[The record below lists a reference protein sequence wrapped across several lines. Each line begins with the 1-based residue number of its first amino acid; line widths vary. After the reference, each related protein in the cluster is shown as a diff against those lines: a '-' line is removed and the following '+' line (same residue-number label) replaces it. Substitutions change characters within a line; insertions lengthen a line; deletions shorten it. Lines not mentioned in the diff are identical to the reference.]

1 MLPRRIFGNKCK
13 LRAASCFA
21 RRTFSSK
28 GSGEAGV
35 VAIRREEYNVW
46 ERRAPLNPQ
55 HVSTLVREGYKV
67 IVQPSTRRAYTMSE
81 YEAAGALLQED
92 IECASVILGVKTLPP
107 ERLIPNR
114 TYAFFSHTI
123 KAQKA
128 QMPLLDAIVQKN
140 IRLVDYEK
148 MLDTRGRRLVAFGQY
163 AGITGMVNILH
174 GLGLRLLV
182 LGYHTP
188 FLYIGNAHNYSSSSA
203 ARAAVN
209 QLGREIQL
217 GLLPESLGRIVFT
230 FTGRGNV
237 AQGAQNVFQELPNE
251 YVSPSELQEVVESGD
266 MRKVYGTVVSKEDYL
281 EHIDGKKFD
290 PTEFKAHPERYRSV
304 FAEKIA
310 PYTTVLVNGIYW
322 EPGYPRLLTLDDMR
336 RIQPRDYNVDF
347 SIGVPDL
354 PQKLLAICDISADI
368 KGSVEFLRDYTTID
382 APFMMYNAHTDEE
395 TYGE

>member
-1 MLPRRIFGNKCK
+1 VRI
-13 LRAASCFA
+13 S
-21 RRTFSSK
+21 
-28 GSGEAGV
+28 
-35 VAIRREEYNVW
+35 
-46 ERRAPLNPQ
+46 
-55 HVSTLVREGYKV
+55 
-67 IVQPSTRRAYTMSE
+67 VQ
-81 YEAAGALLQED
+81 
-92 IECASVILGVKTLPP
+92 
-107 ERLIPNR
+107 
-114 TYAFFSHTI
+114 
-123 KAQKA
+123 
-128 QMPLLDAIVQKN
+128 
-140 IRLVDYEK
+140 
-148 MLDTRGRRLVAFGQY
+148 
-163 AGITGMVNILH
+163 
-174 GLGLRLLV
+174 
-182 LGYHTP
+182 
-188 FLYIGNAHNYSSSSA
+188 YIGNAHNYSSSSA

-395 TYGE
+395 TYGEVQGNGVLLHSIDHLPAQLPRESTDYFGSRLMPFMKEIVKLDGSHKWRELDGLSDTVKNSIMTYDQQLTPKFKYISELRRQLEEDEARLKQDL